1 MKDTREQA
9 VELLKEW
16 VTENLE
22 KRAVLLT
29 AIDVETGACTNT
41 LMGSIGNAFV
51 GISLGTKNA
60 IPVRKAYKAI
70 GLSLLDADNEMQDF
84 IMSALGKKNTIIKDK
99 KTS

>member
-1 MKDTREQA
+1 MKDKREQA

-29 AIDVETGACTNT
+29 AIDVETGDCTNA
-41 LMGSIGNAFV
+41 LMGSTGNAFV
-51 GISLGTKNA
+51 GVGLGTKNA

-99 KTS
+99 KPS